1 VKGYD
6 VLLRALALLRADLP
20 ALRGVFI
27 GDGPEAGRLQALVR
41 SLGLGGRVRF
51 AAPTADP
58 GDFFASVDLFC
69 APSREEGFGLA
80 ILDAMRHG
88 RPVVAS
94 RVGGIP
100 DVVRDA
106 ETGVLVPAEDPAA
119 LAEAIRRVALDAR
132 LRARLG
138 AAARK
143 RASEDFSVGRMAES
157 TRRVYEELAP

>member
-1 VKGYD
+1 
-6 VLLRALALLRADLP
+6 
-20 ALRGVFI
+20 
-27 GDGPEAGRLQALVR
+27 
-41 SLGLGGRVRF
+41 
-51 AAPTADP
+51 
-58 GDFFASVDLFC
+58 
-69 APSREEGFGLA
+69 
-80 ILDAMRHG
+80 MRHG

-119 LAEAIRRVALDAR
+119 LAEAIRRVALDDG

-143 RASEDFSVGRMAES
+143 RAAEDFSALRMAES
-157 TRRVYEELAP
+157 TRSVYEELLR